1 MLALCWMAAGCA
13 AGVVGGLATERGYRT
28 RGVAGMAA
36 VLGAASSWPVA
47 MMLAILGSHAASA
60 WLAFRNLI
68 PIGLVEAL
76 LGLVVV
82 PIVRVMLRSQ
92 SIRSPR
98 PVTGVIGRPYATR

>member
-1 MLALCWMAAGCA
+1 VGLGLGFATGLLADLGSDHPAGVLALCWMAAGYA

-36 VLGAASSWPVA
+36 VLGAASSWLVA

-68 PIGLVEAL
+68 PIGLV
-76 LGLVVV
+76 
-82 PIVRVMLRSQ
+82 
-92 SIRSPR
+92 
-98 PVTGVIGRPYATR
+98 GRPYATR